1 MSSSIFEKLKR
12 LQRVQESFI
21 PKAAIVAVNFS
32 KERFVQKNWLDR
44 TREKW
49 EPRKR
54 KDRGSLMV
62 RTGRL
67 KRSIRKIRIG
77 RTYFLIG
84 TDVEYAQ
91 AHNDGLVINK
101 TVTVRQHER
110 TVTRGR
116 TARRVTV
123 ASHSRKMERTFKKRQ
138 FIGESAV
145 LLRRI
150 ERMLENDIKE
160 ALK

>member
-1 MSSSIFEKLKR
+1 MSKSVFVKLKK
-12 LQRVQESFI
+12 LARVQEQFI

-32 KERFVQKNWLDR
+32 KERFVQKNWVDR
-44 TREKW
+44 TRERW

-62 RTGRL
+62 KTARL

-77 RTYFLIG
+77 RTYFIIG
-84 TDVEYAQ
+84 TDVPYAQ
-91 AHNDGLVINK
+91 AHNDGITINK
-101 TVTVRQHER
+101 TVTVKQHQR
-110 TVTRGR
+110 AVRAGR
-116 TARRVTV
+116 NPRNVIVKT
-123 ASHSRKMERTFKKRQ
+123 HQRKMERTFKKRQ

-145 LLRRI
+145 LMRRI
-150 ERMLENDIKE
+150 ERTLENDIKE